1 MFSVSALSFEYEDQ
15 LLFRNVS
22 FFLASGQLL
31 HLKGVNGS
39 GKTTLLRLIAGLQ
52 QPVSGDIFFNGKSI
66 YEDLPSYYRQICYV
80 GHKQGLSPL
89 LTVRENCLFDL
100 QQQSQQDLYEIFSRL
115 RLTEVADK
123 PVFQLSAGQRRRAG
137 LLRILMTKANL
148 WLLDEPLTALDEF
161 SLSCLAGC
169 LNEHLGRGGQVVMTS
184 HQQLP
189 SQLRPDLEYCL

>member
-15 LLFRNVS
+15 LLFKNVS
-22 FFLASGQLL
+22 FSLVRGQLL

-52 QPVSGDIFFNGKSI
+52 QPVSGDICFNGKSI
-66 YEDLPSYYRQICYV
+66 YEDLSSYYRQICYV

-123 PVFQLSAGQRRRAG
+123 PVYQLSAGQRRRAG

-161 SLSCLAGC
+161 SLRCLAGC